1 MARGKLTKHE
11 FEITLT
17 LNEKEAM
24 SLVRL
29 LGPTSDFSAP
39 GFVSED
45 IYCAL
50 CDALEEAYPSSTGPY
65 LGSQFQPVVF
75 SNDELRAIFNLKEGQ
90 NG

>member
-29 LGPTSDFSAP
+29 LGPSFDINEL
-39 GFVSED
+39 GFVGGD
-45 IYCAL
+45 IFCAL

-65 LGSQFQPVVF
+65 LGSQFKPVNF
-75 SNDELRAIFNLKEGQ
+75 APGELRAIFNLKEGQ